1 MASIRFSEVRKGM
14 VIVGEDGQLYY
25 CVDREL
31 KTPGNLP
38 SKLRIKLK
46 NLQIGSRYLLRE
58 QSSQSRHQAKKT

>member
-1 MASIRFSEVRKGM
+1 MASIRYSEVRKGM

-38 SKLRIKLK
+38 SKLTLRLK
-46 NLQIGSRYLLRE
+46 NA
-58 QSSQSRHQAKKT
+58 AKKTSPQFDRLYKEVVV